1 MRPPERQAAARHL
14 WPALRVL
21 FNALDGRDKATIA
34 CLAPAAVSLR
44 CQPPWGSARR
54 PGKPNPWKEFHET
67 EPCCHRGHD
76 GDGLTIGEAQ
86 PIQAAEASLTA
97 SAPAK
102 RAVPG
107 VDHAGMRG
115 MPGGLDS
122 CADMMRGS
130 R

>member
-1 MRPPERQAAARHL
+1 MKQNRVATAATMAATLAGTAWAQAPSGA
-14 WPALRVL
+14 
-21 FNALDGRDKATIA
+21 K
-34 CLAPAAVSLR
+34 
-44 CQPPWGSARR
+44 
-54 PGKPNPWKEFHET
+54 
-67 EPCCHRGHD
+67 
-76 GDGLTIGEAQ
+76 
-86 PIQAAEASLTA
+86 AAEASLTE